1 VEKEMGVNSR
11 FYFNSVK
18 KFLIDENI
26 IIVSFRLIFKIL
38 DCYNVI
44 NKKSKLVNK
53 TLLQQQNK
61 LDATKYIM
69 EVHSND
75 SSKSL
80 NIFQ

>member
-1 VEKEMGVNSR
+1 MGVNLR

-26 IIVSFRLIFKIL
+26 IVVSFRLIFKVL

>member
-1 VEKEMGVNSR
+1 MGVNSR

-26 IIVSFRLIFKIL
+26 IVVSFRLIFKVL

>member
-1 VEKEMGVNSR
+1 MGVNSR
-11 FYFNSVK
+11 FYFKSVK